1 MVQKTMN
8 RGVAKTLRMADQNA
22 RNDYVPG
29 TPQSRL
35 AMAWTLTREAASL
48 SKPLDVEPRIQRGI
62 VVVIRKKRASG
73 RAKNLADAEALEA
86 LKAAGPPDA

>member
-1 MVQKTMN
+1 MN

-35 AMAWTLTREAASL
+35 AMVWPLTRKAASL
-48 SKPLDVEPRIQRGI
+48 SKPLDVEQRIQRGI
-62 VVVIRKKRASG
+62 VVVIRIKRASR
-73 RAKNLADAEALEA
+73 RAKDLADAEALEV
-86 LKAAGPPDA
+86 LKAAGPPD